1 MWNQKGRKKQRLNS
15 CIEHKLNIKLRA
27 YLDSPTAQLFPY
39 GDDNYGKVPINF
51 TFNYFNY
58 NFTKLIID
66 TNGYIYF
73 SGSKCCQI
81 EFPHSGNGIAA
92 MNYDLNTNSFGE
104 IVYENLN
111 SSSSDF
117 EQIKKYLNIVP
128 TQLFRISFVNVPDF
142 DTETLDA
149 SFQIILATDN
159 SKFKVL
165 LIYYYCLNGS
175 PLMTPAG
182 IYYLSKNGT
191 QASYLLSTN
200 PCTDS
205 NLVKK
210 VNGVWVFETGQT
222 DSNIT

>member
-1 MWNQKGRKKQRLNS
+1 
-15 CIEHKLNIKLRA
+15 
-27 YLDSPTAQLFPY
+27 
-39 GDDNYGKVPINF
+39 
-51 TFNYFNY
+51 
-58 NFTKLIID
+58 
-66 TNGYIYF
+66 
-73 SGSKCCQI
+73 
-81 EFPHSGNGIAA
+81 

-149 SFQIILATDN
+149 SFQIILATDDLTY
-159 SKFKVL
+159 KML

-175 PLMTPAG
+175 TLLTPAG
-182 IYYLSKNGT
+182 IYYLEKNGS
-191 QASYLLSTN
+191 QSSYLLSTN

-205 NLVKK
+205 NLAQK
-210 VNGVWVFETGQT
+210 VSGVWVFETGQT
-222 DSNIT
+222 DSNFT